1 MPYKKER
8 LEKQIERELG
18 NIILTDVKDE
28 RIRFVSITNVN
39 LTGDLSIA
47 TVFFTV
53 FGTEEQKENSS
64 KVLKEAYGFIRST
77 LARRINVKKVPEL
90 IFKYDHSLE
99 QGERIEKI
107 LSEIKKQNP
116 NFDSEDEEN

>member
-53 FGTEEQKENSS
+53 FGTDEQKENSA

-77 LARRINVKKVPEL
+77 LAKRIQVKKVPEL

-99 QGERIEKI
+99 NGERIEKI
-107 LSEIKKQNP
+107 LKEIRDKTP
-116 NFDSEDEEN
+116 NFDEEE